1 MILGSRV
8 RVGGWIWA
16 VSLPERWYGCRNAGF
31 SPNSPIILLPDR
43 FRVKPYPSKQKKVGE
58 NLPLQDKSAW
68 ACLLGKMVHFWE
80 PWKQAFWPSPEY
92 REPPICSQGIPCQV
106 LWSGMLR
113 LGRGGQQQ
121 LRLKNHQALVSPQT
135 DSTSNAR

>member
-1 MILGSRV
+1 MRV
-8 RVGGWIWA
+8 LVRI
-16 VSLPERWYGCRNAGF
+16 
-31 SPNSPIILLPDR
+31 SPILLFPDR

-58 NLPLQDKSAW
+58 NLPLKDKSAW

-121 LRLKNHQALVSPQT
+121 LRLKNHQALVSPSEHKLIRQT
-135 DSTSNAR
+135 MPDELFNKTRQSDLRWKAETNI